1 MPFHLTESSL
11 CDPANGNCICKPGV
25 SGAHCDRCM
34 VGYWGFHKY
43 GCRPCD
49 CAGDCDPFTGDCMLG
64 SDLETYNSSEPMRI
78 FRTDE
83 LFSAL
88 HYSEK
93 CECKEQALTN
103 SKLFC
108 AMNYAYVLKVKVLSA
123 HDKGSHAE
131 VEVKVQKVL
140 SHNTRVKL
148 QKGRVTLYPE
158 SWTARGCTCPIL
170 NPGLE
175 YLVAGHMD
183 RKQDHLLVNM
193 KSFVRPWKASLGR
206 KVLSLLKKDCNWYT

>member
-1 MPFHLTESSL
+1 
-11 CDPANGNCICKPGV
+11 
-25 SGAHCDRCM
+25 M
-34 VGYWGFHKY
+34 VGYWGFHDY

-49 CAGDCDPFTGDCMLG
+49 CAGDCDPFTGYCMSG
-64 SDLETYNSSEPMRI
+64 SDRDLYNLEGNSSELVRI
-78 FRTDE
+78 FRGDE

-93 CECKEQALTN
+93 CECKEQVLAN

-108 AMNYAYVLKVKVLSA
+108 TMKFAYVLKVKVLSA

-131 VEVKVQKVL
+131 LEVKVQKVL
-140 SHNTRVKL
+140 SQNTKVKI

-170 NPGLE
+170 NPGQWGVLGGGPCRQEAEPAYCQHEELRQALE
-175 YLVAGHMD
+175 SQPWTQGPHTNEERLH
-183 RKQDHLLVNM
+183 LVN
-193 KSFVRPWKASLGR
+193 RRRTLG
-206 KVLSLLKKDCNWYT
+206 DGQTD